1 MLEFNK
7 ILGELVVL
15 EAKNALNIRQLG
27 NKEKLPMD
35 LLLLADPSREMV
47 MAYANRGECYVA
59 EIEEKVIGVY
69 ILLPARPGI
78 VELANVAVA
87 KEHQGKGF
95 GKRLVL
101 DAIRRAGKRG
111 FKTIE
116 VGTGNSSIS
125 QLALYQKCGFRIS
138 GVDRGFFVRHY
149 AETIYEN
156 GIRCRD
162 MVRLSLDLVETT
174 CKG

>member
-1 MLEFNK
+1 MD
-7 ILGELVVL
+7 GELAVL
-15 EAKNALNIRQLG
+15 EAKNALNIRRLG
-27 NKEKLPMD
+27 GKETLPMD

-87 KEHQGKGF
+87 KKHQGKGF

>member
-1 MLEFNK
+1 MDGKLA
-7 ILGELVVL
+7 VL
-15 EAKNALNIRQLG
+15 EAKNALNIRRLVG
-27 NKEKLPMD
+27 KEKLSMD

>member
-1 MLEFNK
+1 
-7 ILGELVVL
+7 
-15 EAKNALNIRQLG
+15 
-27 NKEKLPMD
+27 
-35 LLLLADPSREMV
+35 

-125 QLALYQKCGFRIS
+125 QLALYQKCGFRIT

>member
-1 MLEFNK
+1 MD
-7 ILGELVVL
+7 GELAVL
-15 EAKNALNIRQLG
+15 EAKNALNIRRLG
-27 NKEKLPMD
+27 GKEKLPMD

-87 KEHQGKGF
+87 KEYQGKGF

-125 QLALYQKCGFRIS
+125 QLALYQKCGFRIT

>member
-1 MLEFNK
+1 
-7 ILGELVVL
+7 
-15 EAKNALNIRQLG
+15 
-27 NKEKLPMD
+27 
-35 LLLLADPSREMV
+35 

-87 KEHQGKGF
+87 KKHQGKGF

>member
-7 ILGELVVL
+7 IWGELAVL

-47 MAYANRGECYVA
+47 MAYAKRGECYVA
-59 EIEEKVIGVY
+59 EIEGKIIGVY
-69 ILLPARPGI
+69 ILLAARPGI
-78 VELANVAVA
+78 VELANVAVS
-87 KEHQGKGF
+87 KEHHGKGF

-101 DAIRRAGKRG
+101 DAIQRAGRKG

-138 GVDRGFFVRHY
+138 GVDRDFFVRHY
-149 AETIYEN
+149 DEPIYEN
-156 GIRCRD
+156 GIHCRD
-162 MVRLSLDLVETT
+162 MVRLSLDLEETA

>member
-1 MLEFNK
+1 M
-7 ILGELVVL
+7 
-15 EAKNALNIRQLG
+15 EAKNALNIRRLG
-27 NKEKLPMD
+27 GKEKLPMD

-125 QLALYQKCGFRIS
+125 QLALYQKCGFRIT

>member
-1 MLEFNK
+1 
-7 ILGELVVL
+7 
-15 EAKNALNIRQLG
+15 
-27 NKEKLPMD
+27 
-35 LLLLADPSREMV
+35 MV

-69 ILLPARPGI
+69 ILLAARPGI

-87 KEHQGKGF
+87 KKHQGKGF

-125 QLALYQKCGFRIS
+125 QLALYQKCGFRIT

>member
-1 MLEFNK
+1 M
-7 ILGELVVL
+7 
-15 EAKNALNIRQLG
+15 EAKNALNIRRLG
-27 NKEKLPMD
+27 GKETLPMD

-87 KEHQGKGF
+87 KKHQGKGF

>member
-1 MLEFNK
+1 MEVK
-7 ILGELVVL
+7 
-15 EAKNALNIRQLG
+15 KALNIRQLG

-47 MAYANRGECYVA
+47 MAYAKRGECYVA
-59 EIEEKVIGVY
+59 EFEGKIIGVY
-69 ILLPARPGI
+69 ILLAARPGI

-87 KEHQGKGF
+87 KKHQGKGF

-125 QLALYQKCGFRIS
+125 QLALYQKCGFRIT

>member
-1 MLEFNK
+1 MD
-7 ILGELVVL
+7 GELAVL
-15 EAKNALNIRQLG
+15 EAKNALNIRRLG
-27 NKEKLPMD
+27 GKEKLPMD

-59 EIEEKVIGVY
+59 AIEEKVIGVY